1 MEVWGDLEALSSA
14 PKHIS
19 LWLKR
24 NDWVQIIQKF
34 LKGDQS
40 PFASALREEENNIY
54 VAWGMLVVYGN
65 DAVKRLGLLMTFMT
79 SFLKYQ

>member
-1 MEVWGDLEALSSA
+1 MEVWADLEALCSA
-14 PKHIS
+14 PEHIS

-40 PFASALREEENNIY
+40 SFASALAEKENNIY
-54 VAWGMLVVYGN
+54 VAWGMPVVYGN
-65 DAVKRLGLLMTFMT
+65 DAVKRLGLLMTLMT
-79 SFLKYQ
+79 SFLKYR

>member
-1 MEVWGDLEALSSA
+1 MEVWAALEARSSA
-14 PKHIS
+14 SEHIS

-40 PFASALREEENNIY
+40 PFASALREKENNIY
-54 VAWGMLVVYGN
+54 VAWGMLVVYSN
-65 DAVKRLGLLMTFMT
+65 DSVKRLGLSMTLMT
-79 SFLKYQ
+79 SFLKHQ